1 MALSLLHFGDGQLTV
16 FVGLACGRL
25 TQITLD
31 RNIFALL
38 GSLLVVG
45 HDDRHLML
53 GVQICAVRQL
63 HRDIAGLADGHCTA
77 GDGAL
82 RVRADDLDG
91 QRPAV
96 AVRVLIA
103 SSDLAVLVGLTAA
116 GGNGDLTCLVGL
128 AGGVVVILIRDSNA
142 HVRHSGLV
150 LDKLHGHGG
159 LVGVVQQAAI
169 RQADGD

>member
-1 MALSLLHFGDGQLTV
+1 M
-16 FVGLACGRL
+16 
-25 TQITLD
+25 
-31 RNIFALL
+31 
-38 GSLLVVG
+38 VG
-45 HDDRHLML
+45 HNDRHLML

-116 GGNGDLTCLVGL
+116 GGDGDLTCLVGL
-128 AGGVVVILIRDSNA
+128 ARNELSRTFYQKNKQQYY
-142 HVRHSGLV
+142 L
-150 LDKLHGHGG
+150 LHYACCVCH
-159 LVGVVQQAAI
+159 LAV
-169 RQADGD
+169 